1 MTDRARRLDVSVLT
15 GSWKVGRL
23 AGISLNL
30 HWSVAVI
37 AVLLGVDLAAEI
49 GWWAGALAVVLFLAS
64 ILSHELAHAL
74 VARRFGVGT
83 TAIELWALG
92 GMARLE
98 REAPTPRAEGLIAVA
113 GPLASLGVAVVSIGS
128 WLALDAVDVAPTLA
142 GVFGWLGIVN
152 VVLAVFNLLPGAPLD
167 GGRIVK
173 AVRWKQHGNR
183 YRAMRDAGAAGS
195 VVGWALAAL
204 GFWMVV
210 TDRPGIWLLLTG
222 MFIAVNA
229 KAEAMA
235 SHVAERLDGVKVRDL
250 TWWGVAAAGPD
261 MDADSMLWQ
270 RQRLGNA
277 GAVVV
282 QRDDGTP
289 GGLVLEEQLWA
300 VPDAQRPWVMLT
312 QLMVP
317 FASLTQADPDDELS
331 SVLPRLDPRRPVV
344 TVWRDGRLL
353 GVVPPARLRERLR
366 GRPA

>member
-1 MTDRARRLDVSVLT
+1 MSARVTRLDLVMLT
-15 GSWKVGRL
+15 GSWNVGRV
-23 AGISLNL
+23 AGINLNL
-30 HWSVAVI
+30 HWSVALI
-37 AVLLGVDLAAEI
+37 GVLLGASLVYEI
-49 GWWAGALAVVLFLAS
+49 GWVAGVFSVALFLAS
-64 ILSHELAHAL
+64 ILAHELSHAL

-92 GMARLE
+92 GMARLD
-98 REAPTPRAEGLIAVA
+98 REAPTPKAEGFIAAA
-113 GPLASLGVAVVSIGS
+113 GPLASFAVAVASIGT
-128 WLALDAVDVAPTLA
+128 WLALDAADAAPAVA
-142 GVFGWLGIVN
+142 GVFAWLGIVN

-183 YRAMRDAGAAGS
+183 YRATRDAGAAGA
-195 VVGWALAAL
+195 VVGWALAGVGL
-204 GFWMVV
+204 WLSV
-210 TDRPGIWLLLTG
+210 TGRPGIWLLVTG
-222 MFIAVNA
+222 VFIAVNA

-235 SHVAERLDGVKVRDL
+235 SHAAERLDGVKVRDL

-261 MDADSMLWQ
+261 MDADSMIWQ

-282 QRDDGTP
+282 QRADGTP

-300 VPDAQRPWVMLT
+300 VPDEQRPWVMLT

-317 FASLTQADPDDELS
+317 FASLAQADPDDDLS